1 MIVLAT
7 FPVVALANASEDPA
21 VQEYVGKVEP
31 ICKAN
36 TEASH
41 HILSGARQ
49 RANNGKLKIAG
60 KQFARAASAFEAS
73 IKQLEAVPQPAAY
86 EVKLGKWFS
95 HLEIV
100 EGYLRNIA
108 KALKEDDKLRSTYEV
123 VKLRGSANAANN
135 VIYDLGFR
143 YCRLTESR
151 FS

>member
-1 MIVLAT
+1 M
-7 FPVVALANASEDPA
+7 
-21 VQEYVGKVEP
+21 QEYVGKIEP

-49 RANNGKLKIAG
+49 RVNSGKLKIAG
-60 KQFARAASAFEAS
+60 KQFARAASNFAAS
-73 IKQLEAVPQPAAY
+73 TKQLEAVPRPAAY

-95 HLEIV
+95 HLKIV

-108 KALKEDDKLRSTYEV
+108 KALKEENKLQSTYEV

-135 VIYDLGFR
+135 VIFDLGFS